1 MYIYTY
7 IYIVHNYYTSYAS
20 LVYKLGVINAVCR
33 LVIGSKKVC
42 RD

>member
-1 MYIYTY
+1 MY
-7 IYIVHNYYTSYAS
+7 IYIVHNYYTSYVS

-42 RD
+42 RG